1 MVKKIMNLTWV
12 YLDLDSNSD
21 SSKQSRLFIDDTC
34 DDACIL
40 CHAVSN
46 DSVGPLLKGNL
57 GQGGVL
63 ESYAKIWSNIPHS
76 NSNFDLNTLGGVA
89 SVEKMRSN

>member
-1 MVKKIMNLTWV
+1 MVKKIMTLTWV

-21 SSKQSRLFIDDTC
+21 SSKQSRLFTDDTC

-57 GQGGVL
+57 GHGGVL

-76 NSNFDLNTLGGVA
+76 NSNFDLNALGKA
-89 SVEKMRSN
+89 A